1 MKSTVI
7 RAKLRQKPFRPVEF
21 VLDNGEVV
29 RIGTPEIFVAE
40 DAVVTTDRR
49 GQIVLI
55 SPESISLIRPA
66 NGNGH
71 GRRHSG

>member
-1 MKSTVI
+1 MRPSVI
-7 RAKLRQKPFRPVEF
+7 RAKLRQKPFRPLEF

-49 GQIVLI
+49 GHIVLI
-55 SPESISLIRPA
+55 SPEAVSLIRPA
-66 NGNGH
+66 NGNG
-71 GRRHSG
+71 RVR